1 MILAKYASAD
11 DNAQKAAVNA
21 HYRNREM
28 AGTYTLAQQC
38 LAQRALDLLDTV
50 YSYARSYVNY
60 RKKFIAVKLENQTAR
75 DRRMAIE
82 ALKIFEDK
90 GYTVVATP
98 QGLVVRIPR

>member
-1 MILAKYASAD
+1 MILANYASAD
-11 DNAQKAAVNA
+11 DNAQKAAVRA
-21 HYRNREM
+21 YYHNRQM

-60 RKKFIAVKLENQTAR
+60 RKKFIAVKLESQTAR
-75 DRRMAIE
+75 DRKAARE
-82 ALKIFEDK
+82 ALGILEGK
-90 GYTVVATP
+90 GYSVVATP